1 MLLRWK
7 PPLTVTSTIIVT
19 MSFKPVIPWQ
29 VALQQSLPPL
39 HRLETIVRQFLT
51 LRKLHFDQQ
60 KGDISNV
67 AK

>member
-1 MLLRWK
+1 
-7 PPLTVTSTIIVT
+7 
-19 MSFKPVIPWQ
+19 
-29 VALQQSLPPL
+29 
-39 HRLETIVRQFLT
+39 VRQFLT